1 MAGRIEIFRTDQGK
15 YAFRLCS
22 NDGEVIA
29 TGEVKETRA
38 QAQQSV
44 LALLKAMPKAKIYDL
59 TEIPPIT
66 PEPQASP
73 ALSSM

>member
-15 YAFRLCS
+15 YAFRLRGK
-22 NDGEVIA
+22 DGELIA
-29 TGEVKETRA
+29 TGEVKETRS

-59 TEIPPIT
+59 TEIPPIAV
-66 PEPQASP
+66 EHQASQ
-73 ALSSM
+73 ALTPM